1 MFAIVAIIIGAV
13 YAIAWVGCNVYAM
26 ENAETMIVDVSES
39 DILWDEQDFYII
51 DPDGNRIP
59 LGIDGNEILDLTKHS
74 KVLVKFKR
82 YPAYGL
88 FGGSDWFVDGIV
100 KTPNP

>member
-1 MFAIVAIIIGAV
+1 MIGAG
-13 YAIAWVGCNVYAM
+13 YTMTLLGCGIYAM
-26 ENAETMIVDVSES
+26 DNAETMIVDISES

-59 LGIDGNEILDLTKHS
+59 LGIDGNEVLDLTKHS
-74 KVLVKFKR
+74 RVLVKFKR

-88 FGGSDWFVDGIV
+88 YGGCDWFVDGIV